1 MIDEGS
7 QRESELVIAMKMEPR
22 NFSPALLGRQ
32 ERGNVGKEMMDK
44 RGCNILQELLNI
56 TVLLDDDPIVSN
68 LV

>member
-7 QRESELVIAMKMEPR
+7 QRERELALDAKTEPR

-32 ERGNVGKEMMDK
+32 ERGSRERKCRERNQHPTGTL
-44 RGCNILQELLNI
+44 GYHLP
-56 TVLLDDDPIVSN
+56 LDDHPIVSY